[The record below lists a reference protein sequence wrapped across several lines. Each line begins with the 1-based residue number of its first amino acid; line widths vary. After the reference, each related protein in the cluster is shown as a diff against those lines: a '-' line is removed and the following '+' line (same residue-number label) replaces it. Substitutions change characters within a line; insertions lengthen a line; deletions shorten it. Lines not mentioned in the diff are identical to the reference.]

1 MVTRILARMIPKPQ
15 PSRQSLGPLPATV
28 VAHLTSAIGAPTSH
42 LLVDG
47 QPQVRQDGWTLGEN
61 QVDDT
66 EGEGHITD
74 VEVCLL
80 KSGRILTSIVSITGH
95 ADSHIAHVHDTPHE
109 AAEWLA
115 THCHGR
121 LEAPAQAAWRQAC
134 ETLPALLT
142 SPPKK

>member
-1 MVTRILARMIPKPQ
+1 MNPKPQ
-15 PSRQSLGPLPATV
+15 PSRQSLGPLPAAL
-28 VAHLTSAIGAPTSH
+28 VAQLTSAIGAPTSH

-80 KSGRILTSIVSITGH
+80 KSGAILTSVVSITGR
-95 ADSHIAHVHDTPHE
+95 ADSHMAHVHDTPEE
-109 AAEWLA
+109 AAHWLA
-115 THCHGR
+115 KHCHGR

-134 ETLPALLT
+134 DTLPALLA
-142 SPPKK
+142 SHGKK